1 MSISC
6 TDCSRCGRCYNKDST
21 CARCGSP
28 IFLLDDNCVSCGEP
42 ITDEMRE
49 AARAIYMRQ
58 KKEERRMLFEM
69 IKANRE
75 KNKT

>member
-1 MSISC
+1 
-6 TDCSRCGRCYNKDST
+6 
-21 CARCGSP
+21 
-28 IFLLDDNCVSCGEP
+28 
-42 ITDEMRE
+42 MRE